1 MPKNR
6 FEYIN
11 YATDTVINNLLDWRQ
26 KIEDYLIE
34 FYNSDINNAL
44 GSEFGDCISKS
55 SELLEYALDEPITF
69 RGVTNNNMLQ
79 AGAIIDYRF
88 GEIYL
93 YEEPQQHILIDIL
106 CSAPWNCLP
115 EPLEETKKGAAPWLI
130 ADIIEEIISRP
141 SSIGGIFKVAAIPRA
156 TIAYKNMGFEE
167 NPDGSREMI
176 LTEKRALQFLEEY
189 KIMCG
194 GSLLYTI

>member
-11 YATDTVINNLLDWRQ
+11 YATDTVISNLFDWRQ
-26 KIEDYLIE
+26 KIENYLIE
-34 FYNSDINNAL
+34 FYNTDISNAL
-44 GSEFGDCISKS
+44 GSKFGDCISKS
-55 SELLEYALDEPITF
+55 SELLEYALEQPTMF
-69 RGVTNNNMLQ
+69 RGVTTNDNILQ
-79 AGAIIDYRF
+79 AGAIIDYRV

-130 ADIIEEIISRP
+130 ADIIEEMISR
-141 SSIGGIFKVAAIPRA
+141 SSNISGIFKVAAIPRA
-156 TIAYKNMGFEE
+156 MTAYKNMGFEE

-189 KIMCG
+189 KIRWR
-194 GSLLYTI
+194 